1 MFLVFGFHFREFGRK
16 IYRNGFKLRRCY
28 KDQSIPTWGKHRPVY
43 MKNRDVILPDDK
55 NLNYEEVYVALAK
68 CVDEKGILGIQ
79 KIRGLW
85 NFYIEDRPDRI
96 KLITQG
102 INMRGKHV
110 PVYDVNP
117 YLREKSETTLPVYV
131 YGVPLGV
138 PDELVKQTF
147 EKLKCN
153 VKMVAKQRLRVNNRL
168 TNTLNGVRVV
178 NIEMPKATLPRDIM
192 VGSFKANLSYRGQT
206 QAGKTNDTCTK
217 CLKKGHVRKD
227 CTNQVTCNQ
236 CNTPGH
242 IRRNCPTM
250 NDQQGIGIAN
260 DQRGMVNKIQ
270 IVIRIQLRN
279 ISNTHVNMLY
289 QFNLR
294 LLGLMILM
302 AKISLRTTWE

>member
-1 MFLVFGFHFREFGRK
+1 MYLVFIFE
-16 IYRNGFKLRRCY
+16 NLE
-28 KDQSIPTWGKHRPVY
+28 GKSTEMASNYADATRTNPFQLGGNIKPVY

-178 NIEMPKATLPRDIM
+178 NIEMPKATLPR
-192 VGSFKANLSYRGQT
+192 
-206 QAGKTNDTCTK
+206 
-217 CLKKGHVRKD
+217 
-227 CTNQVTCNQ
+227 
-236 CNTPGH
+236 
-242 IRRNCPTM
+242 
-250 NDQQGIGIAN
+250 
-260 DQRGMVNKIQ
+260 
-270 IVIRIQLRN
+270 
-279 ISNTHVNMLY
+279 
-289 QFNLR
+289 
-294 LLGLMILM
+294 
-302 AKISLRTTWE
+302 